1 MKKIIKKFSLA
12 TVVVIVF
19 LFLCGQRTSAQF
31 FTGGDVNVSA
41 LGGVNINVAPIV
53 GYKYKNFSAGLS
65 PIIMYTATSTV
76 GMSGQFSY
84 GGAIFAEYSIWK
96 GIFGHVEFQAT
107 NSGYLHNSVGDLIKG
122 QWIMGAPIGVGYE
135 HKISGNLWVKT
146 MILYDPFLDINIGAN
161 SPQKNPSIRGGLT
174 YVL

>member
-1 MKKIIKKFSLA
+1 MKTIIKKLSL
-12 TVVVIVF
+12 TSVIVII
-19 LFLCGQRTSAQF
+19 LLSLWSQPASAQF
-31 FTGGDVNVSA
+31 FTGGDVNISA
-41 LGGVNINVAPIV
+41 LGGVNLNVAPIV

-84 GGAIFAEYSIWK
+84 GGAVFAEYSIWK
-96 GIFGHVEFQAT
+96 GIFGHAEFQAT
-107 NSGYLHNSVGDLIKG
+107 NSGYLINSVGDLIKNK
-122 QWIMGAPIGVGYE
+122 WIMGAPIGVGYE
-135 HKISGNLWVKT
+135 HRISGNLWVKT

>member
-1 MKKIIKKFSLA
+1 MITIHKKLFLA
-12 TVVVIVF
+12 SVIVL
-19 LFLCGQRTSAQF
+19 LFVSLCGQRTSAQF
-31 FTGGDVNVSA
+31 FTGGDVNISA
-41 LGGVNINVAPIV
+41 LGGININIAPIA
-53 GYKYKNFSAGLS
+53 GYKYKNFSAGVS

-84 GGAIFAEYSIWK
+84 GGAVFAEYAIWK

-107 NSGYLHNSVGDLIKG
+107 NSGYMHNSLGELIKG

-135 HKISGNLWVKT
+135 HMISKGLWIKT
-146 MILYDPFLDINIGAN
+146 MILYDPFLDINIGAT